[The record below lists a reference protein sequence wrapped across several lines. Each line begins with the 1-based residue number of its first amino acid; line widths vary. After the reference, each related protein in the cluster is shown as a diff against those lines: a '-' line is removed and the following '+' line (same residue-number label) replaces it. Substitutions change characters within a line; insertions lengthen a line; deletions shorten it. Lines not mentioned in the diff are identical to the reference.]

1 MGAGACGGARRHAD
15 ESGGGVS
22 NRQLD
27 FIFVGTALF
36 AALGCA
42 RYYVVGVLDR
52 DRLISRTAAAGFFVF
67 TIAAVLYFWR
77 FF

>member
-1 MGAGACGGARRHAD
+1 MSTRTWD
-15 ESGGGVS
+15 VI
-22 NRQLD
+22 
-27 FIFVGTALF
+27 FIGTAIF
-36 AALGCA
+36 GALGCA

-52 DRLISRTAAAGFFVF
+52 DRLISRTAAAGFFLC